1 MRILITND
9 DGIDAPG
16 LASLRAAVQGLGEI
30 FVAAPLE
37 AHSGC
42 GHRVTTDRGL
52 RIERRGEREFAVDG
66 TPADCVRIALA
77 HLKLEVD
84 WVLAGLNQGGNLGV
98 DVYHSGTVAAA
109 REAAILGKPACALSH
124 YKARGRAID
133 WALAAERC
141 RQAVERVMDRHESG
155 YWNVN
160 LPHVD
165 RAKQPEFVDC
175 DVDPSPLEMA
185 FRSDSQG
192 AVHFAGSYPD
202 RPRIPMGDVD
212 RCFAG
217 HVTLSRLTLTS

>member
-1 MRILITND
+1 MRILISND

-16 LASLRAAVQGLGEI
+16 LAALHAAVEGLGEV
-30 FVAAPLE
+30 FVVAPLE

-77 HLKLEVD
+77 HLRLEVD
-84 WVLAGLNQGGNLGV
+84 WVFAGLNEGGNLGV

-133 WALAAERC
+133 WELASERG
-141 RQAVERVMDRHESG
+141 RQAIERVVQSPHSG
-155 YWNVN
+155 FWNVN

-165 RAKQPEFVDC
+165 RASQPEFVDC
-175 DVDPSPLEMA
+175 EVDPSPLEMA
-185 FRSDSQG
+185 FRSAPEG
-192 AVHFAGSYPD
+192 TVHYAGSYPD
-202 RPRIPMGDVD
+202 RPRIPDADVE

-217 HVTLSRLTLTS
+217 H